1 MKYIIAGARI
11 GLTVNAAVMV
21 YGFLAGIESAIMK
34 TLIKKMKNSTKIKEK
49 APDMSDDLK

>member
-11 GLTVNAAVMV
+11 GLTVNAALMV
-21 YGFLAGIESAIMK
+21 YAFLTGIENALMK
-34 TLIKKMKNSTKIKEK
+34 RFIKKMKNSTGIKEE